1 MAKQGG
7 LGRGLSEIAASDTQG
22 PRWHPFLSPVAFAA
36 STERT
41 GGATIDVNTGEQVN
55 TENPEADTYVVGK
68 EPDTAGKPIATKS
81 IKTSDLLT
89 KTNALRKGIVEKTD
103 ARPGASIGSW
113 KTKGGAV
120 DIDASAMEPDK
131 EAALA
136 KAADRNEKAIFST
149 KKFRESGKKYDGDI
163 ENPNYKGK

>member
-7 LGRGLSEIAASDTQG
+7 LGRGLGEIMASEPQG
-22 PRWHPFLSPVAFAA
+22 PRWHPVLSPIAFAA

-55 TENPEADTYVVGK
+55 VDDPKADTYVVGK
-68 EPDTAGKPIATKS
+68 EPDTAGKPIPTTS
-81 IKTSDLLT
+81 IRSSDILT
-89 KTNALRKGIVEKTD
+89 KTNALRKGIVEKTG

-120 DIDASAMEPDK
+120 DIDASAMEPDLDK
-131 EAALA
+131 AMEKA
-136 KAADRNEKAIFST
+136 KDRDEKAIFST
-149 KKFRESGKKYDGDI
+149 KKLRESGYSDGDI
-163 ENPNYKGK
+163 MNPHYKGK